1 MFVPSADP
9 ADQPRPGTDP
19 NLSPIATS
27 EINLIDEDFRF
38 PQVWRTNLAVDQEL
52 PYGLVGT
59 LEGIYSKSV
68 NEIVYE
74 NLNIEQTAT
83 SAYGRP
89 IYGTTTG
96 FRGFPERVSENFTNA
111 LLLKNSSEG
120 YEYNL
125 TAQLQRQV
133 AEGVNGRLAYT
144 YSRAENV
151 NNGTSSRAIS
161 NWQFN
166 ENLDVNDPRL
176 GTADFEVRHR
186 VLANASYRIAYGGR
200 FATSIGLFYEGRSG
214 SPFSWIYVGD
224 ANADGQSFNDLV
236 YVPANEGDVVIR
248 ERIGDDG
255 VNTNGDWAE
264 LDRFISEFDDLDDA
278 RGSVVERNS
287 SRVSWQ
293 NILDLQ
299 LAQEIQTVR
308 GQRVEIT
315 ANVLNV
321 LNLLNS
327 DWGQRRFVQFDN
339 VAIWDFEGYTED
351 GRPVIEFDDG
361 ELDAIV
367 DDRESLYQTSDLGS
381 RWQLQLGVR
390 YSF

>member
-1 MFVPSADP
+1 
-9 ADQPRPGTDP
+9 
-19 NLSPIATS
+19 
-27 EINLIDEDFRF
+27 
-38 PQVWRTNLAVDQEL
+38 
-52 PYGLVGT
+52 
-59 LEGIYSKSV
+59 V
-68 NEIVYE
+68 NHV
-74 NLNIEQTAT
+74 QTGT

-89 IYGTTTG
+89 IYGDAFG
-96 FRGFPERVSENFTNA
+96 FFGSPERLDENFTNA

-120 YEYNL
+120 YEWNL

-133 AEGVNGRLAYT
+133 PDGLNGRLAYT

-166 ENLDVNDPRL
+166 ENFDVNNPRL
-176 GTADFEVRHR
+176 GTADFEIRHR
-186 VLANASYRIAYGGR
+186 VLANVSYRVAYADR
-200 FATSIGLFYEGRSG
+200 FATSVGLFYEGRSG
-214 SPFSWIYVGD
+214 SPFSWIYAGD
-224 ANADGQSFNDLV
+224 ANADGQRFNDLV
-236 YVPANEGDVVIR
+236 YVPADENDVVI
-248 ERIGDDG
+248 EDG
-255 VNTNGDWAE
+255 SWDV
-264 LDRFISEFDDLDDA
+264 LDRFISEFDDLSDA

-287 SRVSWQ
+287 ARISWQ

-327 DWGQRRFVQFDN
+327 DWGQRQFLQFDN
-339 VAIWDFEGYTED
+339 VSIWDFGGYAED
-351 GRPVIEFDDG
+351 GRPVISFSDERLN
-361 ELDAIV
+361 EII
-367 DDRESLYQTSDLGS
+367 DDRDSLYSTDDLGS

-390 YSF
+390 YTF